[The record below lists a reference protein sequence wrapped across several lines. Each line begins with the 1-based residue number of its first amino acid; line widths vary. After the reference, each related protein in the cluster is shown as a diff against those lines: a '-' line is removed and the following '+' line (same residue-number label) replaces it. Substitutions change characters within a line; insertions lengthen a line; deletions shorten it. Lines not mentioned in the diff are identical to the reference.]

1 MTKLEDIDIAD
12 YVPRNLRKNYYIWV
26 QDAKKN
32 IKDKVIVILLL
43 FVAEIR
49 LAMFHW
55 FCSYISFCI
64 GKATPHVN
72 SLIYELARL
81 CRILV
86 EASFFCVLASN
97 KAQGQWYFC
106 IFVYF

>member
-12 YVPRNLRKNYYIWV
+12 YVPRNLSKNYYIWV

-64 GKATPHVN
+64 GCRLL
-72 SLIYELARL
+72 SLCLTFFSDCYQPLYKRL
-81 CRILV
+81 QICLPVVFLYICLFLIRCRC
-86 EASFFCVLASN
+86 FC
-97 KAQGQWYFC
+97 
-106 IFVYF
+106 